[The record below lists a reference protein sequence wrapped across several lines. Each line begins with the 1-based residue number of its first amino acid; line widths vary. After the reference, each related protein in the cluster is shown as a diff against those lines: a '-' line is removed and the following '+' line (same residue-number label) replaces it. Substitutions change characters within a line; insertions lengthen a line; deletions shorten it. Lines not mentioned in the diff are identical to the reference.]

1 MNSQV
6 SSQELTKRI
15 VYHNEAK
22 LIDIVGKIIRDICHL
37 FRRHFPDTL
46 NQLDDLIHL

>member
-1 MNSQV
+1 MNLQV
-6 SSQELTKRI
+6 SSREPTKRI

>member
-1 MNSQV
+1 MNLQI

-22 LIDIVGKIIRDICHL
+22 LKEIVGEIIRDICHL
-37 FRRHFPDTL
+37 F
-46 NQLDDLIHL
+46 